1 MDVEKKT
8 EELLKESNGNKVE
21 VIQKLREE
29 EELSVKEAKKIVDAI
44 TSGEKV
50 SGDRPK
56 SKERCCSNCG
66 ERLESEWQ
74 ACPNCGI
81 TVEECLCGNNINS
94 IQNTQEIKGVYEHET
109 KDEYLIFTKF
119 HGKGRRVINTLFKIL
134 SWLVNI
140 GAVLV
145 TLVHISS
152 EIQAAENY
160 KMLLYIIRLC
170 YSCGL
175 WYVWAFIVG
184 QVHNLMEMKR
194 DRVIERESCKTVVQM
209 EVSYIVLGMLGWGF
223 FLSPSDGELLKIFGA
238 VAFGS
243 VWDFLMIIKIPIL
256 LWLIAGVLR
265 YILDSKF
272 LKETKNKKDNK
283 KSSSTVNNK

>member
-8 EELLKESNGNKVE
+8 EELLKELNGNKVA

-29 EELSVKEAKKIVDAI
+29 EGVSVKEAKKIVDAI
-44 TSGEKV
+44 TSGEEV
-50 SGDRPK
+50 SGDSLQ
-56 SKERCCSNCG
+56 SKKRCCPNCG

-81 TVEECLCGNNINS
+81 TIEECLCGNNINS
-94 IQNTQEIKGVYEHET
+94 IQSIQEIKGVYEHEI

-119 HGKGRRVINTLFKIL
+119 HGKGRRVVNTLLKIL

-194 DRVIERESCKTVVQM
+194 DRVLERESCKTVVQM
-209 EVSYIVLGMLGWGF
+209 EVSYIVLGMLGA
-223 FLSPSDGELLKIFGA
+223 SC
-238 VAFGS
+238 
-243 VWDFLMIIKIPIL
+243 IIQI
-256 LWLIAGVLR
+256 
-265 YILDSKF
+265 
-272 LKETKNKKDNK
+272 
-283 KSSSTVNNK
+283 

>member
-223 FLSPSDGELLKIFGA
+223 FLSPSDGELLKIFGT

>member
-8 EELLKESNGNKVE
+8 EELLKELNGNKVA

-29 EELSVKEAKKIVDAI
+29 EGLSVKEAKKIVDAI
-44 TSGEKV
+44 TLGKEI
-50 SGDRPK
+50 SGDNPQ
-56 SKERCCSNCG
+56 SEERCCPNCG

-81 TVEECLCGNNINS
+81 TVEERSCGNNINS
-94 IQNTQEIKGVYEHET
+94 IQSIQEIKGVYEHET

-119 HGKGRRVINTLFKIL
+119 HGKGRRAINTLLKIL

-194 DRVIERESCKTVVQM
+194 DRVLERESCKTVVQM
-209 EVSYIVLGMLGWGF
+209 EVSYMILGMLGWGF
-223 FLSPSDGELLKIFGA
+223 FLSPSDGEVLKIFGT

-256 LWLIAGVLR
+256 LWIIAGALR

-283 KSSSTVNNK
+283 KVEVQ